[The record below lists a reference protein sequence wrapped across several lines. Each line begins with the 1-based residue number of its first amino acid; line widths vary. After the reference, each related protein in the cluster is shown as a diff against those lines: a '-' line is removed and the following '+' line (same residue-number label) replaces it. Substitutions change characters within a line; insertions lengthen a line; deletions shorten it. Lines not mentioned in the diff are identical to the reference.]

1 MLTME
6 DGIQQ
11 LITSGPIGIISA
23 AIVYLII
30 YIQRNSTK
38 AERDKD
44 SQELH
49 DTILKLQF
57 KQSELDGRTVHHA
70 EILDSLSQQINLL
83 NNNLS
88 LLTQKLDYLNENI
101 KEIKHDSKA

>member
-1 MLTME
+1 ME
-6 DGIQQ
+6 EGIQQ
-11 LITSGPIGIISA
+11 LI
-23 AIVYLII
+23 YL
-30 YIQRNSTK
+30 QRNSTK